1 MAARLR
7 LVLWHP
13 WILPWVSSSLAL
25 GWVWFRQRNLLFS
38 TSCKSSGSSGII
50 RPWVYPNKSETE
62 EGEAKENKPNSLYL
76 EACRKPWEE
85 LLGVVMK
92 VNFASVLGKRKWA
105 GKFCSVQQSCAHFF
119 ASLEC
124 SQGSEACARGSEAS
138 QLHSPGLAD
147 VFTAALNEQENPTKF
162 FFAGSSVKVT
172 RWRYSFPT
180 WGFLVWKGMR
190 NKQCQLLGGSSGGN
204 GDFSWMWVCV
214 ELVLQ
219 CSVCLRLVVLI
230 PTKAEALSLY
240 CAVNLGYLLVPMSFF
255 LT

>member
-62 EGEAKENKPNSLYL
+62 EGEAKENKPSSLYL

-162 FFAGSSVKVT
+162 F
-172 RWRYSFPT
+172 
-180 WGFLVWKGMR
+180 
-190 NKQCQLLGGSSGGN
+190 LLGALWKSRDDVILSQREGFWFGKEWETSSASSWGAAVGEMETSPECGS
-204 GDFSWMWVCV
+204 
-214 ELVLQ
+214 VLNWFCNALFAWGLLCWYQ
-219 CSVCLRLVVLI
+219 LKLRLYPCIVQ
-230 PTKAEALSLY
+230 
-240 CAVNLGYLLVPMSFF
+240 
-255 LT
+255 

>member
-62 EGEAKENKPNSLYL
+62 EGEAKENKPSSLYL

-105 GKFCSVQQSCAHFF
+105 GKFCSVQQSYAHF
-119 ASLEC
+119 LPVWNV
-124 SQGSEACARGSEAS
+124 
-138 QLHSPGLAD
+138 HK
-147 VFTAALNEQENPTKF
+147 ALKP
-162 FFAGSSVKVT
+162 VH
-172 RWRYSFPT
+172 
-180 WGFLVWKGMR
+180 
-190 NKQCQLLGGSSGGN
+190 
-204 GDFSWMWVCV
+204 
-214 ELVLQ
+214 
-219 CSVCLRLVVLI
+219 
-230 PTKAEALSLY
+230 EALKPASCTAQAWLMFSLLPSM
-240 CAVNLGYLLVPMSFF
+240 NRKTPPSFF
-255 LT
+255 LLGALWKSRGDVILSQCEGFWFGKEWETSSASSWGAAVGKMETSPECGSVLNWFCSALFAWGLLFWYQLKLRLYPCIVQ

>member
-62 EGEAKENKPNSLYL
+62 EGEAKENKPSSLYL

-105 GKFCSVQQSCAHFF
+105 GKFCSVQQSCAHFLPVWNVHKALKPVHEALKP
-119 ASLEC
+119 ASC
-124 SQGSEACARGSEAS
+124 
-138 QLHSPGLAD
+138 
-147 VFTAALNEQENPTKF
+147 TAQAWLMFSLLPSMNRKTPPSF

-190 NKQCQLLGGSSGGN
+190 NKQCQLLGGSSGEN

-219 CSVCLRLVVLI
+219 CCVCPRLVVLI